1 MRSGTWRGVS
11 LAVVLAATLATGRS
25 ARANDPFHPII
36 PREIDAID
44 INTGGPY
51 LAPPVPYGHYAKG
64 GLLGGAMGKLHG
76 LGSLGGLH
84 GLGQSGHCGDP
95 GCDGTSGHL
104 KRFKNCGLCK
114 GKGCGVCT
122 STILA
127 SSQAIAAPVAASPQG
142 PSHCGVKGCGLG
154 LGHKHGGDKG
164 WGDGC
169 HHGSGVGCGNC
180 FGGKGLGG
188 HGPGNAC
195 NACGGKGCGLCM
207 GGHGGLG
214 GVKGKLYG
222 LLHPHAGKVEYFV
235 GAGGPV
241 PITPGYVPYVIST
254 RSPRDFLSFP
264 PYTP

>member
-11 LAVVLAATLATGRS
+11 LAVVLTATLATGRS
-25 ARANDPFHPII
+25 ARANDPFHHTI
-36 PREIDAID
+36 PREVDAID
-44 INTGGPY
+44 IHTGGPY
-51 LAPPVPYGHYAKG
+51 LAPPIPYGHYAKG
-64 GLLGGAMGKLHG
+64 GFLGGAVGKLHG
-76 LGSLGGLH
+76 LGLGGLH
-84 GLGQSGHCGDP
+84 GLGQCGHCGGKGCGLCGGSGLFGGHGSGHGCGDP
-95 GCDGTSGHL
+95 GCDGGSGHL

-127 SSQAIAAPVAASPQG
+127 SSQAISAPVAASPQG
-142 PSHCGVKGCGLG
+142 SAPCGVKGCGLG
-154 LGHKHGGDKG
+154 RGHKHGGDPG
-164 WGDGC
+164 WG
-169 HHGSGVGCGNC
+169 
-180 FGGKGLGG
+180 GG
-188 HGPGNAC
+188 HGNGC
-195 NACGGKGCGLCM
+195 NACGGKGCGLCL

-214 GVKGKLYG
+214 AVKGKLFG

-235 GAGGPV
+235 GPGGPV